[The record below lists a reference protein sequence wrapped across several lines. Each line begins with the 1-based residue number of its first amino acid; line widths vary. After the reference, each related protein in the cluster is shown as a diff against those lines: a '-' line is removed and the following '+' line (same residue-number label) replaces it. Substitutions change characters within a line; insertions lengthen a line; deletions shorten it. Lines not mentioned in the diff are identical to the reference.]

1 MMEATPYIRLFL
13 FIVISTMMA
22 IVSYVAAAVYGY
34 YVPIVVVS
42 DETNHALLA
51 DTERIYTL
59 EEVEESAKEMEEIIR
74 LDREED
80 SKKPPK
86 EILQMIKRHAI
97 YVSWIPWFLVP
108 FFLRIHH
115 WRWGL
120 VLLLVPALL
129 VPTGLFLSIEIL
141 IFGSCLYLGNQ
152 FKRRILAKP

>member
-1 MMEATPYIRLFL
+1 MMETTPYIRLFL
-13 FIVISTMMA
+13 FIVISTMMT
-22 IVSYVAAAVYGY
+22 IVSFATAAVYSY
-34 YVPIVVVS
+34 YVPVVVS
-42 DETNHALLA
+42 DDEANHALLA

-59 EEVEESAKEMEEIIR
+59 EEVEESARKMEEIIR
-74 LDREED
+74 LREEEY
-80 SKKPPK
+80 SKKPPR

-97 YVSWIPWFLVP
+97 YISWIPWFLAP

-129 VPTGLFLSIEIL
+129 VPTGLFLFIEIL